1 MTKEM
6 RALAL
11 VPQGSLE
18 AYVRAANAYPMLTAE
33 EERALAERLHYDGD
47 LEAAKH
53 LILSHLRFVAHIA
66 RNYSGYG
73 LPQADLIQ
81 EGNIGLMKAV
91 RRFNPEVGVRLVS
104 FAVHW
109 IKAEIHEYVL
119 RNWRIVKVATTKAQ
133 RKLFFNLRKTKQRL
147 GWFNQDE
154 VEMVAR
160 ELGVSSKDVREM
172 ESRMAAQDM
181 TFDLSPDDESDS
193 HPMAPVLYLQDKTSN
208 FADGIEDDNWEEQAA
223 NKLTDAMQG
232 LDERS
237 QAIIRARWL
246 DEDNKSTLQELA
258 DRYGVS
264 AERVRQL
271 EKNAMKKLRI
281 AIEA

>member
-1 MTKEM
+1 
-6 RALAL
+6 
-11 VPQGSLE
+11 
-18 AYVRAANAYPMLTAE
+18 
-33 EERALAERLHYDGD
+33 
-47 LEAAKH
+47 
-53 LILSHLRFVAHIA
+53 
-66 RNYSGYG
+66 
-73 LPQADLIQ
+73 
-81 EGNIGLMKAV
+81 
-91 RRFNPEVGVRLVS
+91 
-104 FAVHW
+104 
-109 IKAEIHEYVL
+109 
-119 RNWRIVKVATTKAQ
+119 VKVATTKAQ

-181 TFDLSPDDESDS
+181 TFDMSSDDESDS
-193 HPMAPVLYLQDKTSN
+193 QPMAPVLYLQDKSSN

-223 NKLTDAMQG
+223 NKLTHAMEG

-237 QAIIRARWL
+237 QDIIRARWL

-271 EKNAMKKLRI
+271 EKNAMKKLRA